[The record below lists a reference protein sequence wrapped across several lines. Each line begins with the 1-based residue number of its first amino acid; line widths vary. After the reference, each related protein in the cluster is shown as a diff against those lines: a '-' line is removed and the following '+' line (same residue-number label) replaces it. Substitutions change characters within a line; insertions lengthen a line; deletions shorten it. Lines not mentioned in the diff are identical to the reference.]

1 MTKLPNKVS
10 YHSSSPSSFFLINNK
25 RGCKLRT
32 HSGFQ
37 KDWYVN
43 HRGAVYPTR
52 IQTRKG
58 GGGGGK
64 LLPNILLN
72 EINILTTCKVII
84 KGLVSRLTEV
94 CNDHVHHVINQ
105 RSMVLRRYKNMAVEG
120 GAVSHHY
127 ILVICQFIDFMSFF
141 RHSVWFCFFF

>member
-1 MTKLPNKVS
+1 MTKLPINKVS

-52 IQTRKG
+52 IQTRKRG
-58 GGGGGK
+58 GGGVGKK

-72 EINILTTCKVII
+72 EIDILTTCKVII
-84 KGLVSRLTEV
+84 KGLVSRLTV
-94 CNDHVHHVINQ
+94 
-105 RSMVLRRYKNMAVEG
+105 
-120 GAVSHHY
+120 
-127 ILVICQFIDFMSFF
+127 
-141 RHSVWFCFFF
+141 